1 MNSIGYALASPLWSE
16 GDRAYLTYLKKITE
30 QQIKGLEGSAI
41 FEPPS
46 VIGNRNKS
54 INQGVVELIQ
64 QAANNNANN
73 ANNSSNALNQL
84 FGGEAYLQYLES
96 LPLEE
101 LRSIALDR
109 AYHYLVQM
117 MRMVGN
123 KTLDE
128 IMVMDTDSFMTN
140 AAGGDAQLQKDAGL
154 ALTVGQRLYPGDPS
168 VENTILLELFHA
180 GYDLSFLMQR
190 PDLIEIGLAQPGPS
204 DRKAELMP
212 ILMAIG
218 FYTPMNNGGVPST
231 NQINNAA
238 LQQERR
244 AAQQAQRLANQ
255 QAKAAQQARRL
266 EQQKAKAF
274 QQEQRR
280 LAQQEAKRVRQAQ
293 QAERKAAQQAE
304 RRANQERRAAQQA
317 TKAAEQAARKA
328 AQQAEAKAAQ
338 QAARQAQQAKQNLPP
353 SLKLPIR
360 HGRGFPGRPSLGP
373 SLGPSR
379 PSFGLRGSTSSTMS
393 TRSHGG
399 ARFVNDPRAIYR
411 G

>member
-1 MNSIGYALASPLWSE
+1 M
-16 GDRAYLTYLKKITE
+16 
-30 QQIKGLEGSAI
+30 
-41 FEPPS
+41 
-46 VIGNRNKS
+46 IGNGNIS

-84 FGGEAYLQYLES
+84 YGGEAYLQYLES

-128 IMVMDTDSFMTN
+128 VMVMFDGESGMALMTN
-140 AAGGDAQLQKDAGL
+140 IAGGDTQLQKDAGL
-154 ALTVGQRLYPGDPS
+154 ALIVGQRLYPGEPS

-218 FYTPMNNGGVPST
+218 FHTPMNNGGVPST

-317 TKAAEQAARKA
+317 AKAAEQAARKA

-353 SLKLPIR
+353 SLKLPISP
-360 HGRGFPGRPSLGP
+360 GRGFPGGP
-373 SLGPSR
+373 SLGPSIGPR
-379 PSFGLRGSTSSTMS
+379 SFGLRGSTSTTMS